1 MTTQHQRGEVFE
13 GLSEEAVAYYLQ
25 AHPEFFERHGHLLT
39 HLRLPHQT
47 GGSAISLVE
56 RQVEILR
63 QRNRKIERKLHELV
77 EVARL
82 NDKLA
87 GKILGLA
94 RELVGSRPAESVLN
108 VIESSLREDFGADE
122 SIIVLFDAVGA
133 DTAAVPKRRFLR
145 RAPRNAPV
153 LQPFETFL
161 AANRPRC
168 GQIRD
173 AQRDFLFGKDN
184 DEIGSVAMVP
194 LGEGASLGLLAI
206 GSRDAER
213 FHPAMS
219 MDFLAHIGEL
229 VGQALTPRTAAD

>member
-1 MTTQHQRGEVFE
+1 MTTQQQRGEVFE
-13 GLSEEAVAYYLQ
+13 GLSEDAVAYFLE

-63 QRNRKIERKLHELV
+63 ERNRKLERRLHELV

-94 RELVGSRPAESVLN
+94 RQLVGARRAAAVLN

-122 SIIVLFDAVGA
+122 SVIVLFDAAAV
-133 DTAAVPKRRFLR
+133 DMKAVPKRRFLR
-145 RAPRNAPV
+145 HAPRNAPV

-173 AQRDFLFGKDN
+173 AQRDFLFGKGN
-184 DEIGSVAMVP
+184 NEIGSVAMVP
-194 LGEGASLGLLAI
+194 LGEDASVGLLAI
-206 GSRDAER
+206 GSCDADR

-229 VGQALTPRTAAD
+229 VGQALMPRTAAD

>member
-1 MTTQHQRGEVFE
+1 MTTQHKRGELFE
-13 GLSEEAVAYYLQ
+13 GISEDAVAWYLQ
-25 AHPEFFERHGHLLT
+25 SHPEFFERHAHLLT

-63 QRNRKIERKLHELV
+63 ERNRKLERKLHELV

-87 GKILGLA
+87 GKIMRLA
-94 RELVGSRPAESVLN
+94 RELVGPKPPPAVLN
-108 VIESSLREDFGADE
+108 VIESALREDFGADE
-122 SIIVLFDAVGA
+122 SVVVLFDA
-133 DTAAVPKRRFLR
+133 TARESIEVPQQRFLR
-145 RAPRNAPV
+145 RAPRNAAS

-173 AQRDFLFGKDN
+173 AQRDFLFGKNN

-194 LGEGASLGLLAI
+194 LGESASVGLLAI
-206 GSRDAER
+206 GSRDADR

-219 MDFLAHIGEL
+219 MDFLAHIGDL
-229 VGQALTPRTAAD
+229 VSEALRARSV